1 MQAQADVVAL
11 PVLAPTI
18 GTKILL
24 AGIANASAAAI
35 TNPIDVLKVRMQ
47 LEGELASTRDMPRRY
62 PSFLGGAR
70 TIYSGEGIKGF
81 YKGLVPSVARDGFY
95 SGIRLG
101 AYEPMKELLG
111 ATDPHHTPLY
121 LKILAGAITG
131 AFGSAL
137 ANPTDLIKIRMQGEG
152 NRYPNVRAA
161 FQDIVEHDGV
171 KGLWKGVGPTMKRA
185 ALLTASQIPTYDHAK
200 HTLLNHEI
208 MEEGFPLHAVCSML
222 AGFMAA
228 TVTSPGTYY
237 YQLFISYITL
247 VDVIKTR
254 MMTQCRRVNGVET
267 MYTGTFDAFR
277 KIVAGEGIRGLYK
290 GWLPNWMR
298 LGPHTMITLVI
309 FEELRQAAGL
319 PPL

>member
-1 MQAQADVVAL
+1 MSFQAEPTTSVVSLPVVA
-11 PVLAPTI
+11 APTI
-18 GTKILL
+18 GTKIVL

-47 LEGELASTRDMPRRY
+47 LEGELAASREMPRRY
-62 PSFLGGAR
+62 PSFVGGAR
-70 TIYSGEGIKGF
+70 TIFGNEGIRGF
-81 YKGLVPSVARDGFY
+81 YKGLLPSVVRDGFY

-121 LKILAGAITG
+121 LKVVAGALTG

-137 ANPTDLIKIRMQGEG
+137 ANPTDLVKIRMQGEG
-152 NRYPNVRAA
+152 TRYNSVRSAVE
-161 FQDIVEHDGV
+161 DIVAHDGV

-200 HTLLNHEI
+200 HTLLNNEI
-208 MEEGFPLHAVCSML
+208 MEEGFALHAVCSML

-228 TVTSPGTYY
+228 TVTSP
-237 YQLFISYITL
+237 

-254 MMTQCRRVNGVET
+254 MMTQCRRVNCNDT
-267 MYTGTFDAFR
+267 MYHGTLDAFR
-277 KIVAGEGIRGLYK
+277 KITAGEGIRGLYK
-290 GWLPNWMR
+290 GWFPNWMR

-309 FEELRQAAGL
+309 FEELRTAAGL